1 MPGLRHLPTLD
12 AYAGH
17 VPEAAE
23 LTTRLRRSG
32 CVAAEREAA
41 ALLRWFSE
49 PVRLEAAVRRREA
62 GEPLEHV
69 LGVAELAGV
78 RVAIAAPVF
87 VPRRRTEWLVG
98 RAVELVRQRHLRARA
113 GPPVLDLGCGSG
125 AIAAVLAS
133 RLPEAEVLAADID
146 PDAVAC
152 ASANGASFGFAAFRS
167 DWLRDLP
174 DRLRRGLGLVVAYL
188 PHVPTDD
195 LPLLPTDFRRAERM
209 LAVHGGPDGLDPL
222 RVVLDQIGEWLAADG
237 VMLTLLAERQ
247 LPAAADLAVSGGWS
261 VATRVRAGDALLEI
275 GRQVEPGV

>member
-1 MPGLRHLPTLD
+1 M
-12 AYAGH
+12 
-17 VPEAAE
+17 PEAAE

-41 ALLRWFSE
+41 ALLGRFAE
-49 PVRLEAAVRRREA
+49 PAPLEAAVRRREA
-62 GEPLEHV
+62 GAPLEHV
-69 LGVAELAGV
+69 LGTAELAGV
-78 RVAIAAPVF
+78 RVAIAPPVF

-98 RAVELVRQRHLRARA
+98 HAVELVRQRQRLGQPRGRA

-133 RLPEAEVLAADID
+133 RLPDAEVLAADVD

-152 ASANGASFGFAAFRS
+152 ASANGAAFGFAVFRS

-174 DRLRRGLGLVVAYL
+174 DRVRGRLGLVVAYL

-195 LPLLPTDFRRAERM
+195 LPQLSKDFRRAERT

-222 RVVLDQIGEWLAADG
+222 RAVLGQLGGWLADDG
-237 VMLTLLAERQ
+237 LMLTLLAQRQ
-247 LPAAADLAVSGGWS
+247 LPAAAHLAAAGGWS
-261 VATRVRAGDALLEI
+261 VATRVRAGDALLDI
-275 GRQVEPGV
+275 GRPAGAGS